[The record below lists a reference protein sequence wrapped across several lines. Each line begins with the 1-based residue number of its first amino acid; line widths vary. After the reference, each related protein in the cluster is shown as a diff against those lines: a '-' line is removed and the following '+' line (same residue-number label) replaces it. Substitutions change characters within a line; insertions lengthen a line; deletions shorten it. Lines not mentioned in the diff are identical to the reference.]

1 MTPANIAGM
10 AAVKGL
16 DLIALTDHNTSRNCG
31 PFLKM
36 ADNYGIIAL
45 PGMELCTDEDVHV
58 VCLFPDLYAA
68 MDFDSYVYSRMMK
81 IQNKEHIFGEQI
93 LYHEQDEII
102 GKEPCLLLA
111 NAAIHFD
118 AVYDLTEERGG
129 IMIPAH
135 IDKTANSLISNL
147 GFVPPD
153 SRFTCAE
160 VKDPKNLPHLRQTNP
175 YLDHCRIVHNSD
187 AHYLENINEPEHT
200 IPVKSRS
207 IPDIIQSLKH
217 LESGIDK

>member
-1 MTPANIAGM
+1 
-10 AAVKGL
+10 
-16 DLIALTDHNTSRNCG
+16 
-31 PFLKM
+31 
-36 ADNYGIIAL
+36 
-45 PGMELCTDEDVHV
+45 
-58 VCLFPDLYAA
+58 
-68 MDFDSYVYSRMMK
+68 MMK

-93 LYHEQDEII
+93 LYNEQDEII

-118 AVYDLTEERGG
+118 VVYDLTEERGG